1 MTWKHWLIIGGLGV
15 VALVAAIVLNLNVSD
30 HSVEKVAS
38 TVAVDNSDLKINWER
53 YQTVDVNLTESLNI
67 TESGTYHLTGSL
79 NNGQI
84 VVDAGV
90 SEVRLI
96 LDNVTIR
103 NADGPAI
110 LCYNAENLV
119 IEMVGNNVL
128 EDGARYNSD
137 YDEDVEGV
145 IYSKADLALTGEG
158 SLQLVANSS
167 DGIVGKDDVVIRGG
181 NYVIAAADDGIRG
194 KDSVYITGG
203 EFTINAAGDGIKST
217 NETDRGKG
225 FVLVENGE
233 FDIAATGKGA
243 KAVNNIII
251 YGGNY
256 NLRTYDDAIHSN
268 NYVGVVNG
276 DILIN
281 SGDDGIH
288 ADRELI
294 IEGGVVEV
302 TKSYE
307 GLEAQVVT
315 ISGGEISLT
324 TSDDGINAGGGAD
337 NSSQNRP
344 GANPFGAD
352 ESCSLTINGGNVYVN
367 AAGDGVDS
375 NGYLVFNGGN
385 VVVDGPTN
393 NGNGALDAGMEISMQ
408 GGTVIAVGASG
419 MAESLGAN
427 SGVCNL
433 NVYFGTTQAAG
444 TVIEV
449 RNSAGEVVL
458 SHTAAKTFS
467 HMAAGSEAL
476 TPGETYTI
484 YLDGAEYQT
493 FTIMS
498 VTTTLGNTNMNQN
511 MMPGG
516 GRR

>member
-1 MTWKHWLIIGGLGV
+1 MTWKHWLIVGGLGV
-15 VALVAAIVLNLNVSD
+15 VALIAAVALNLNVAK
-30 HSVEKVAS
+30 HSVENVAS
-38 TVAVDNSDLKINWER
+38 TVAVDNSDLKVNWER
-53 YQTVDVNLTESLNI
+53 YQTVDVALTESLNI

-79 NNGQI
+79 DNGQV

-90 SEVRLI
+90 SEVRLV

-119 IEMVGNNVL
+119 IELVGNNVL
-128 EDGARYNSD
+128 EDGASYNSS

-158 SLQLVANSS
+158 SLQIVANLS

-181 NYVIAAADDGIRG
+181 SYVLATKDDGIRG
-194 KDSVYITGG
+194 KDSVYITDGK
-203 EFTINAAGDGIKST
+203 FVISAAGDAIKST
-217 NETDRGKG
+217 NDTDRGKG
-225 FVLVENGE
+225 FVMIEKGE
-233 FDIAATGKGA
+233 FDVVATGKGI
-243 KAVNNIII
+243 KTVNNIII

-256 NLRTYDDAIHSN
+256 DLKTYDDAIHSN
-268 NYVGVVNG
+268 NYVGIVGG

-281 SGDDGIH
+281 AGDDGIH

-294 IEGGVVEV
+294 VDGGTIEI
-302 TKSYE
+302 TRSYE

-315 ISGGEISLT
+315 INAGEISLT

-337 NSSQNRP
+337 NSSQNRA
-344 GANPFGAD
+344 GANPFNAD
-352 ESCSLTINGGNVYVN
+352 ENCSLTINGGNIYVN
-367 AAGDGVDS
+367 AAGDGIDS
-375 NGYLVFNGGN
+375 NGYLTFAGGT
-385 VVVDGPTN
+385 VIVDGPTN
-393 NGNGALDAGMEISMQ
+393 NGNGALDAGIEISMQ

-419 MAESLGAN
+419 MAEGLGSS

-433 NVYFGTTQAAG
+433 NVYFSSTQAAG
-444 TVIEV
+444 TLIEV
-449 RNSAGEVVL
+449 KNSAGEVIL
-458 SHTAAKTFS
+458 SHTSAKAFN

-493 FTIMS
+493 FTISNVM
-498 VTTTLGNTNMNQN
+498 TTLGNTNTNQN